1 MEANGASKGPLVAA
15 AERLRSLHVPGR
27 PLILPNAWDVASAQ
41 RVEAA
46 GFPVVATGSAAVAAS
61 LGFDDHEAA
70 PADAMLAAVARIA
83 RAVSVPVTADL
94 EAGYGLE
101 PAELVNRLLAAG
113 AVGCNLEDTDHR
125 RDRLID
131 AEQQSSWLAAVRT
144 AADRTGV
151 PIVINART
159 DVFLR
164 AEGPADS
171 LVGEAIHRG
180 RRYREVGADCVYPI
194 WVVDEDAIG
203 ALVEGI
209 GGPVNVYAR
218 PEAPS
223 IARLTELGVARISY
237 GPWLH
242 RLALRETDRA
252 LAAIREGG
260 DPFPR

>member
-1 MEANGASKGPLVAA
+1 VASKGALERA
-15 AERLRSLHVPGR
+15 AEQLRSLHVPGR
-27 PLILPNAWDVASAQ
+27 PLILPNAWDVASAR

-70 PADAMLAAVARIA
+70 PVDVMLAAVARIA
-83 RAVSVPVTADL
+83 AAVSVPVSADL

-101 PAELVNRLLAAG
+101 PAELVDRLLTAG

-125 RDRLID
+125 RNRLVD
-131 AEQQSSWLAAVRT
+131 LDDQARWLAAVR
-144 AADRTGV
+144 AQADRAGV

-164 AEGPADS
+164 AEGTAAEQRDD
-171 LVGEAIHRG
+171 AIRRG
-180 RRYREVGADCVYPI
+180 RRYREAGADCVYPI
-194 WVVDEDAIG
+194 WVGDEGVIG

-209 GGPVNVYAR
+209 GGPINIYAR

-260 DPFPR
+260 DPFPH

>member
-1 MEANGASKGPLVAA
+1 VASKGALERA
-15 AERLRSLHVPGR
+15 AEQLRSLHVPGR
-27 PLILPNAWDVASAQ
+27 PLILPNAWDVASAR

-70 PADAMLAAVARIA
+70 PVDVMLAAVARIA
-83 RAVSVPVTADL
+83 AAVSVPVSADL
-94 EAGYGLE
+94 EAGYGLA
-101 PAELVNRLLAAG
+101 PAELVDRLLTAG

-125 RDRLID
+125 RNRLVD
-131 AEQQSSWLAAVRT
+131 LDDQARWLAAVR
-144 AADRTGV
+144 AQADRAGV

-164 AEGPADS
+164 AEGTAAEQRDD
-171 LVGEAIHRG
+171 AIRRG
-180 RRYREVGADCVYPI
+180 RRYREAGADCVYPI
-194 WVVDEDAIG
+194 WVGDEGVIG

-209 GGPVNVYAR
+209 GGPINIYAR

-260 DPFPR
+260 DPFPH

>member
-1 MEANGASKGPLVAA
+1 MASKGVLRRA
-15 AERLRSLHVPGR
+15 AEQLRALHVSGR

-70 PADAMLAAVARIA
+70 PVDVMLAAIARIA
-83 RAVSVPVTADL
+83 AAVSIPVTADL
-94 EAGYGLE
+94 EAGYGLG
-101 PAELVNRLLAAG
+101 PAELIDLLLAAG

-125 RDRLID
+125 RDRLTD
-131 AEQQSSWLAAVRT
+131 AEQQATWLAAVRE
-144 AADRTGV
+144 AADRAGV
-151 PIVINART
+151 PVVINART

-164 AEGPADS
+164 AESPADGP
-171 LVGEAIHRG
+171 VDEAIRRG
-180 RRYREVGADCVYPI
+180 RRYRAAGADCVYPI
-194 WVVDEDAIG
+194 WVIDEDAIG

-209 GGPVNVYAR
+209 GGPINVYAR
-218 PEAPS
+218 PEAPP
-223 IARLTELGVARISY
+223 IARLTELGAARISY

-242 RLALRETDRA
+242 RLALGETDRA
-252 LAAIREGG
+252 LAAIQAGE